1 MPEARGNP
9 VGLATAGAN
18 RNDCKLCQETIP
30 NVPIARPTPTSEH
43 QQGVCLDKAYDHEF
57 VRELLGELAFT
68 PHIRSRGEEVRE
80 LRREDGERPAAGSS
94 SASTPGS
101 TATAPC

>member
-1 MPEARGNP
+1 MTEARGIP

-18 RNDCKLCQETIP
+18 RNDCKLCQETIH
-30 NVPIARPTPTSEH
+30 NVPIARPTPTPEH

-68 PHIRSRGEEVRE
+68 PHMRSRGEGSASCAART
-80 LRREDGERPAAGSS
+80 GNGPAAGSL